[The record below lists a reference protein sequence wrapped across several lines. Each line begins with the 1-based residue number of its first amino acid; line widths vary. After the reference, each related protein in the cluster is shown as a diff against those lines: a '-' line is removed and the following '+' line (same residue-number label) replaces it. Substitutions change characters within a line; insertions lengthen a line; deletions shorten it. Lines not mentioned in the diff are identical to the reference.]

1 MDGIP
6 FSLVSYNVRGL
17 RAEQSEGDRVCRVIV
32 DKILRACD
40 ILCVKETFFAM
51 KDFERL
57 NCIHEDFYGA
67 EESTT
72 DLNTKHVKGRIPG
85 GVAVLWHKTYELW

>member
-6 FSLVSYNVRGL
+6 FSFVSYNVRGL
-17 RAEQSEGDRVCRVIV
+17 CAGQSERDRVCRVIV

-40 ILCVKETFFAM
+40 ILCVKETFFLAK

-57 NCIHEDFYGA
+57 NCTHEDFYGA
-67 EESTT
+67 GESTT

-85 GVAVLWHKTYELW
+85 